1 MNATETPQRYR
12 ILVDG
17 MPSVR
22 LASADE
28 VTLQGTETRSV
39 PVRVQVDGGQG
50 AKGSNRIHIALEA
63 PGRVRPESQG
73 RSGLFRAALR
83 RGMMMETTTTSRAQP
98 PAPWYRHRWPWLIML
113 GPFLVVLAGSYT
125 MWLAYSS
132 QDALVVGD
140 YYRQGKAIN
149 RDLTRDRA
157 AVRLGLQF
165 ALRYD
170 AASGRLLG
178 NISGAGKAVQGPMT
192 LKLVHSTR
200 PEKDI
205 VLPVH
210 RGRGRQCLGQPA
222 DAGHGPLAGHAGRP
236 GP

>member
-1 MNATETPQRYR
+1 MQTNTFKEPA
-12 ILVDG
+12 
-17 MPSVR
+17 
-22 LASADE
+22 
-28 VTLQGTETRSV
+28 
-39 PVRVQVDGGQG
+39 
-50 AKGSNRIHIALEA
+50 
-63 PGRVRPESQG
+63 
-73 RSGLFRAALR
+73 
-83 RGMMMETTTTSRAQP
+83 

-125 MWLAYSS
+125 MWLAYSR

-140 YYRQGKAIN
+140 YYSQGKAIN

-157 AVRLGLQF
+157 AVSLGLQC

-178 NISGAGKAVQGPMT
+178 RVSGASGAVQGPMT

-205 VLPVH
+205 VLPLLADADGNVSASLPLLDMARWH
-210 RGRGRQCLGQPA
+210 VVLEDQARSWRVSGVWPWPQQPALALSAGQP
-222 DAGHGPLAGHAGRP
+222 
-236 GP
+236 

>member
-1 MNATETPQRYR
+1 MQ
-12 ILVDG
+12 
-17 MPSVR
+17 
-22 LASADE
+22 
-28 VTLQGTETRSV
+28 
-39 PVRVQVDGGQG
+39 
-50 AKGSNRIHIALEA
+50 
-63 PGRVRPESQG
+63 
-73 RSGLFRAALR
+73 
-83 RGMMMETTTTSRAQP
+83 TTKFNEPA

-125 MWLAYSS
+125 MWLAYSG

-149 RDLTRDRA
+149 RDLTRERA
-157 AVRLGLQF
+157 AVSLGLQF

-178 NISGAGKAVQGPMT
+178 SISGAGKPVQGAMT

-205 VLPVH
+205 VLPMLADADGNVSA
-210 RGRGRQCLGQPA
+210 RLPMLDMARWQVILEDQERSWRVSGVWPWPQQPA
-222 DAGHGPLAGHAGRP
+222 VALSASQP
-236 GP
+236 

>member
-1 MNATETPQRYR
+1 MQTKSFKEPA
-12 ILVDG
+12 
-17 MPSVR
+17 
-22 LASADE
+22 
-28 VTLQGTETRSV
+28 
-39 PVRVQVDGGQG
+39 
-50 AKGSNRIHIALEA
+50 
-63 PGRVRPESQG
+63 
-73 RSGLFRAALR
+73 
-83 RGMMMETTTTSRAQP
+83 

-125 MWLAYSS
+125 IWLAYTRE
-132 QDALVVGD
+132 DALVVGD

-157 AVRLGLQF
+157 AARLGLQF

-178 NISGAGKAVQGPMT
+178 RIVGADGAVQGPMT

-205 VLPVH
+205 VLPLQADADGNVSASLPLLDMA
-210 RGRGRQCLGQPA
+210 RWQVMLEDEARTWRVSGVWPWPQQPAVALSAGQP
-222 DAGHGPLAGHAGRP
+222 
-236 GP
+236 

>member
-1 MNATETPQRYR
+1 MQ
-12 ILVDG
+12 
-17 MPSVR
+17 
-22 LASADE
+22 
-28 VTLQGTETRSV
+28 
-39 PVRVQVDGGQG
+39 
-50 AKGSNRIHIALEA
+50 
-63 PGRVRPESQG
+63 
-73 RSGLFRAALR
+73 
-83 RGMMMETTTTSRAQP
+83 TTTFKDQT

-113 GPFLVVLAGSYT
+113 GPFLVVLAGGYT

-149 RDLTRDRA
+149 RDLSRDRT
-157 AVRLGLQF
+157 AVGLGLQL

-178 NISGAGKAVQGPMT
+178 KVSGAGHAVQGPMT

-205 VLPVH
+205 VLPLIADADGNISASLPMLDMARWQVVLEDQS
-210 RGRGRQCLGQPA
+210 RNWRVSGVWPWPQQPA
-222 DAGHGPLAGHAGRP
+222 VALSASQP
-236 GP
+236 

>member
-1 MNATETPQRYR
+1 MQTNTFKDQA
-12 ILVDG
+12 
-17 MPSVR
+17 
-22 LASADE
+22 
-28 VTLQGTETRSV
+28 
-39 PVRVQVDGGQG
+39 
-50 AKGSNRIHIALEA
+50 
-63 PGRVRPESQG
+63 
-73 RSGLFRAALR
+73 
-83 RGMMMETTTTSRAQP
+83 

-132 QDALVVGD
+132 PDALVVGD

-157 AVRLGLQF
+157 AARLGLQF

-178 NISGAGKAVQGPMT
+178 RIVGADGPVKGPMT

-205 VLPVH
+205 VLPLQADADGNVSASLPLLDMA
-210 RGRGRQCLGQPA
+210 RWQVMLEDEARSWRVSGVWPWPQQPAVALSAGQP
-222 DAGHGPLAGHAGRP
+222 
-236 GP
+236 